1 MSTTTTASPG
11 TVSTSGTSYTA
22 KAIDVSIT
30 LGQGS
35 FGTTG
40 KNTVKLSNLRVVCT
54 IEKAGMPSFDKA
66 EIRIF
71 GMKQDMMNQLT
82 VLNVPTMMARP
93 QNTILI
99 EAGDAVSGMVP
110 VFYGQIGNAWQSLR
124 DTPEV
129 FFQVVAWTGL
139 EQKMAPAPPTSV
151 QGQTDV
157 ATVMG
162 SIAKQMGFAFE
173 NGGVNV
179 QLASTY
185 LPGSL
190 MDQAHA
196 LARAAR
202 IELYVDSGTNPP
214 TLAIWPR
221 NQTRAGTTPLISPA
235 SGLVG
240 YPEFQQMYMR
250 FRCLLNSGLKLGGK
264 IQMKSSIQ
272 PANGIWYIVG
282 PLVYNISAQMPQGPW
297 FCDVT
302 CAPTLVQPPA

>member
-1 MSTTTTASPG
+1 MSGSTGPASY
-11 TVSTSGTSYTA
+11 VQRQ
-22 KAIDVSIT
+22 IDVSLT

-35 FGTTG
+35 FGNSG
-40 KNTVKLSNLRVVCT
+40 SNTVKLSGLRVVCT

-71 GMKQDMMNQLT
+71 GMKQDMMNQLST
-82 VLNVPTMMARP
+82 LGIPLPMTRP
-93 QNTILI
+93 NNTILI
-99 EAGDAVSGMVP
+99 EAGDATNGMST
-110 VFYGQIGNAWQSLR
+110 VFYGQIGNAWQDL
-124 DTPEV
+124 DGAPEV
-129 FFQVVAWTGL
+129 FFQVVCWTGL
-139 EQKMAPAPPTSV
+139 EQKMQPAPATGV
-151 QGQTDV
+151 QNQTDV

-162 SIAKQMGFAFE
+162 ALAKQMGFAFE

-221 NQTRAGTTPLISPA
+221 NQTRPGTQPLISPA
-235 SGLVG
+235 TGLVG
-240 YPEFQQMYMR
+240 YPKFRDQGMS
-250 FRCLLNSGLKLGGK
+250 FRCLFNPALKLGGSIK
-264 IQMKSSIQ
+264 MQSSIQ
-272 PANGIWYIVG
+272 PASGLWYIVG
-282 PLVYNISAQMPQGPW
+282 PLVYNLSAQMPQGPW
-297 FCDVT
+297 FCDAN
-302 CAPTLVQPPA
+302 CAKQLVPAAG